1 MKSDCLYQPVIPLH
15 MVTLEIN
22 WKMRTFIMLCLE
34 TICAEIRLVTG
45 HFTTW
50 DIIKLVLNNCK

>member
-1 MKSDCLYQPVIPLH
+1 
-15 MVTLEIN
+15 
-22 WKMRTFIMLCLE
+22 MRTFIMLCLE